1 MLNHDE
7 AIKKSQDLF
16 ENEPVCG
23 KVLEML
29 GCLSNKSRLK
39 ILCLLREGEFN
50 VGEII
55 TVVGGKPSNISQQ
68 IKILSLAGYIKG
80 RRQEKNI
87 FYSLTDEK
95 IRGILGYLQKCY
107 TN

>member
-1 MLNHDE
+1 MLSC
-7 AIKKSQDLF
+7 I
-16 ENEPVCG
+16 
-23 KVLEML
+23 
-29 GCLSNKSRLK
+29 SNQSRIR

-55 TVVGGKPSNISQQ
+55 SAVGGKPSNISQQ

-87 FYSLTDEK
+87 YYSLVDET
-95 IRGILGYLQKCY
+95 IHGVINYLEKVY
-107 TN
+107 KE

>member
-1 MLNHDE
+1 MLNRQD
-7 AIKKSQDLF
+7 ILDKNKDLF
-16 ENEPVCG
+16 ENEPECR

-29 GCLSNKSRLK
+29 SCLSNKSRLK

-50 VGEII
+50 VSEII

-80 RRQEKNI
+80 RRQEKHI
-87 FYSLTDEK
+87 FYSLTNET
-95 IRGILGYLQKCY
+95 IRGVLDYLQKCY
-107 TN
+107 IN